1 MAMGRSESHVREEL
15 LAASDEVIEDAIVYA
30 DLAALR
36 GLLYQLTGDDEV
48 AQARLN
54 IDDPA
59 TALAGGSDDTDLLRR
74 KGAEFLKAYRDGGAG
89 EISLG
94 PDERLPTSLRLAS
107 HFELA
112 DEDMDLW
119 IEELAI
125 DPWARGLA
133 WTTPPPPERLD
144 AFNVVVIGGGLGGL
158 NAAIQLKRAGI
169 PFTVIEKNPDVG
181 GTWWENR
188 YPGCRVDT
196 ASRSYTNLFGV
207 DWSYPYSHCPAS
219 ENERYFQW
227 VTDTYQLRD
236 DIVFETEVRSM
247 AWDED
252 TSEWHVSV
260 DGPDG
265 ERVLRANAVITAVG
279 FLNRP
284 KLPKIEGM
292 DDFQG
297 PSFHSARWPEGLGT
311 EGKRFAVIGT
321 GASGYQMIP
330 EIALDAEH
338 LVIFQRTPQW
348 LMPTPGYRS
357 PYPPQVNWLDR
368 NLPFYS
374 NFMRFQA
381 AISIRFLSDF
391 SEIDPDF
398 DDPDA
403 CSAGNKAMRDA
414 SIAFLERKL
423 GDDPELVR
431 TMTPPHPFLS
441 ARPLAVDAEYS
452 VLDVLRSD
460 NVTLVTNG
468 IRRITETGIET
479 VTGEHHDVDVIVYAT
494 GFHATEYLFPMT
506 ISGREG
512 VTIEKTWAEDGAR
525 AYLGCMV
532 PRFPN
537 LWMVY
542 GPNTN
547 GGMHPASF
555 HEVVVRYALE
565 CMEHLVTN
573 DKDEVEVTEEAYWRY
588 NRLLDERN
596 ANKVWSDP
604 RAHNYY
610 WTDFGRSA
618 VMCPFYPWEI
628 WHFLRHPS
636 FNDDLVVR

>member
-1 MAMGRSESHVREEL
+1 MAMGKHESHVREEL
-15 LAASDEVIEDAIVYA
+15 LAASDEVIEDAVDHA
-30 DLAALR
+30 DISALR

-48 AQARLN
+48 ARANL
-54 IDDPA
+54 DAD
-59 TALAGGSDDTDLLRR
+59 DDTQLLRR
-74 KGAEFLKAYRDGGAG
+74 KGAEFLQAYRDRGAG
-89 EISLG
+89 DISIG
-94 PDERLPTSLRLAS
+94 PEERLPTSLRLAS

-112 DEDMDLW
+112 DEDMGLW
-119 IEELAI
+119 IEELAL
-125 DPWARGLA
+125 DPWARGLE
-133 WTTPPPPERLD
+133 WKTPPPPEGLE
-144 AFNVVVIGGGLGGL
+144 AFEVVVIGGGLGGL

-227 VTDTYQLRD
+227 VTDTYGLRD

-284 KLPKIEGM
+284 KLPDIDGM
-292 DDFQG
+292 SDFRG
-297 PSFHSARWPEGLGT
+297 PSFHSARWPDGL
-311 EGKRFAVIGT
+311 EVKGKRFAVIGT

-330 EIALDAEH
+330 EIALEAEH
-338 LVIFQRTPQW
+338 VVILQRTPQW

-391 SEIDPDF
+391 SEIDPGF

-403 CSAGNKAMRDA
+403 CSAGNKALRDGCL
-414 SIAFLERKL
+414 AFLEHKL

-431 TMTPPHPFLS
+431 TMTPPHPYLS

-452 VLDVLRSD
+452 VLDVLQSD
-460 NVTLVTNG
+460 HVTLVTDG
-468 IRRITETGIET
+468 IRRITDTGIET
-479 VTGEHHDVDVIVYAT
+479 VTGEHHEADVIVYAT

-506 ISGREG
+506 IIGRDG

-532 PRFPN
+532 PGFPN

-555 HEVVVRYALE
+555 HEVVGRYALE
-565 CMEHLVTN
+565 CMEHLIVN
-573 DKDEVEVTEEAYWRY
+573 DEREVEVTEDAYWRH
-588 NRLLDERN
+588 NRVLDERN
-596 ANKVWSDP
+596 ARKVWSDP

-628 WHFLRHPS
+628 WHSLRHPS
-636 FNDDLVVR
+636 FDDLVVR

>member
-1 MAMGRSESHVREEL
+1 VREEL
-15 LAASDEVIEDAIVYA
+15 LAASDEVIDDAVVHA
-30 DLAALR
+30 DLRAMR
-36 GLLYQLTGDDEV
+36 GLLYQLTGDEEV
-48 AQARLN
+48 ASARLN
-54 IDDPA
+54 VDDPA
-59 TALAGGSDDTDLLRR
+59 TALAGGDDDTALLRR
-74 KGAEFLKAYRDGGAG
+74 KGAEFLKTYRDRGAG
-89 EISLG
+89 EISIG
-94 PDERLPTSLRLAS
+94 PEDRLPTSLRLAS
-107 HFELA
+107 TFELA
-112 DEDMDLW
+112 DDDMDLW

-125 DPWARGLA
+125 DPWARGLE
-133 WTTPPPPERLD
+133 WTTSPPRERLE
-144 AFNVVVIGGGLGGL
+144 AFTVLVIGGGLGGL

-169 PFTVIEKNPDVG
+169 PFTLVEKNPDVG

-227 VTDTYQLRD
+227 VTDTYALRD

-252 TSEWHVSV
+252 TSEWQVSV

-265 ERVLRANAVITAVG
+265 ERVLHANAVITAVG

-284 KLPKIEGM
+284 KLPEIDGM
-292 DDFQG
+292 DDFRG
-297 PSFHSARWPEGLGT
+297 ASFHSARWPEGLGT

-338 LVIFQRTPQW
+338 LFIFQRTPQW

-403 CSAGNKAMRDA
+403 CSAGNKAMRDV

-441 ARPLAVDAEYS
+441 ARPLAVDTEYS
-452 VLDVLRSD
+452 VLDVLRND
-460 NVTLVTNG
+460 NVTLVTDG
-468 IRRITETGIET
+468 IRRVTETGIET
-479 VTGEHHDVDVIVYAT
+479 VSGEHHEVDVIVYAT

-506 ISGREG
+506 IIGRDG
-512 VTIEKTWAEDGAR
+512 ATIEKTWAEDGAR

-565 CMEHLVTN
+565 CMEHLVT
-573 DKDEVEVTEEAYWRY
+573 DDERAVEVTEAAYWRY
-588 NRLLDERN
+588 NRELDERN

-610 WTDFGRSA
+610 WTEFGRSA

-628 WHFLRHPS
+628 WHSLRHPS
-636 FNDDLVVR
+636 YDDLVVR

>member
-1 MAMGRSESHVREEL
+1 MAMGTQESHVREEL
-15 LAASDEVIEDAIVYA
+15 LAASDEVIEDAVDHA
-30 DLAALR
+30 DISALR

-48 AQARLN
+48 ARARLN
-54 IDDPA
+54 ADDPA
-59 TALAGGSDDTDLLRR
+59 TALVGGNDDTALLRR
-74 KGAEFLKAYRDGGAG
+74 KGVEFLKAYRDRGAG
-89 EISLG
+89 EISIG
-94 PDERLPTSLRLAS
+94 PEERLPTSLRLAS

-112 DEDMDLW
+112 DEDLGLW
-119 IEELAI
+119 IEELAL
-125 DPWARGLA
+125 DPWARGLQ
-133 WTTPPPPERLD
+133 WKTPPPPNQLE

-169 PFTVIEKNPDVG
+169 PFTVVEKNSDVG
-181 GTWWENR
+181 GTWYENR

-196 ASRSYTNLFGV
+196 QSRSYTNLFGV

-227 VTDTYQLRD
+227 ITETYELRD
-236 DIVFETEVRSM
+236 DIVFETEVRSV
-247 AWDED
+247 AWDE
-252 TSEWHVSV
+252 TASEWQVSI

-284 KLPKIEGM
+284 KLPDIEGM
-292 DDFQG
+292 SDFRG
-297 PSFHSARWPEGLGT
+297 PSFHSARWPHDLEIT
-311 EGKRFAVIGT
+311 GKRVAVIGT

-330 EIALDAEH
+330 EIALEAEH
-338 LVIFQRTPQW
+338 LVILQRTPQW
-348 LMPTPGYRS
+348 LMPTPGYRT

-403 CSAGNKAMRDA
+403 CSAGNKALRDGCL
-414 SIAFLERKL
+414 AFLEHKL

-431 TMTPPHPFLS
+431 TMTPPHPYLS

-452 VLDVLRSD
+452 VLDVLQSD
-460 NVTLVTNG
+460 HVTLVTDG

-479 VTGEHHDVDVIVYAT
+479 VTGAHHDVDVIVYAT

-506 ISGREG
+506 IIGRDG
-512 VTIEKTWAEDGAR
+512 ATIEKTWAEDGAR

-532 PRFPN
+532 PNFPN

-555 HEVVVRYALE
+555 HEVVARYALE
-565 CMEHLVTN
+565 CIEHLIID
-573 DKDEVEVTEEAYWRY
+573 DKREVEVTEDAYWRY

-596 ANKVWSDP
+596 ARKVWSDP

-636 FNDDLVVR
+636 FDDLVVR

>member
-15 LAASDEVIEDAIVYA
+15 LAASDEVIEDAVVHA

-36 GLLYQLTGDDEV
+36 GLVYQLTGDEEV
-48 AQARLN
+48 ARARLN
-54 IDDPA
+54 TDDPA
-59 TALAGGSDDTDLLRR
+59 TALLGGADDAELVRR
-74 KGAEFLKAYRDGGAG
+74 KGAEFLQAYRDRGAG
-89 EISLG
+89 EISIG
-94 PDERLPTSLRLAS
+94 PEERLPKSLRLAS
-107 HFELA
+107 TFELA

-125 DPWARGLA
+125 DPWARGLE
-133 WTTPPPPERLD
+133 WTTPPPPDRLE
-144 AFNVVVIGGGLGGL
+144 AFNVIVVGGGLGGL

-169 PFTVIEKNPDVG
+169 RFTVVEKNPDVG

-227 VTDTYQLRD
+227 VTDTYGLRD
-236 DIVFETEVRSM
+236 DIAFETEVQSM

-252 TSEWHVSV
+252 TSEWQVSV

-284 KLPKIEGM
+284 KMPDIEGM
-292 DDFQG
+292 ADFQG
-297 PSFHSARWPEGLGT
+297 ASFHSARWPHGLET
-311 EGKRFAVIGT
+311 AGKRVAVIGT

-338 LVIFQRTPQW
+338 LVILQRTPQW
-348 LMPTPGYRS
+348 LMPTPGYRT

-381 AISIRFLSDF
+381 AISIRFLSDY
-391 SEIDPDF
+391 SEIDANF

-403 CSAGNKAMRDA
+403 CSPGNKALRDA
-414 SIAFLERKL
+414 CISFLQHKL

-441 ARPLAVDAEYS
+441 ARPLAVDSEYS
-452 VLDVLRSD
+452 VLDALQRD
-460 NVTLVTNG
+460 NVTLVTDG
-468 IRRITETGIET
+468 IRRITDTGIET
-479 VTGEHHDVDVIVYAT
+479 VTGEHHEVDVIVYAT
-494 GFHATEYLFPMT
+494 GFHATDYLFPMT
-506 ISGREG
+506 IIGRDG
-512 VTIEKTWAEDGAR
+512 ATIEKTWAEDGAR

-565 CMEHLVTN
+565 CIEHLVT
-573 DKDEVEVTEEAYWRY
+573 DDRREVEVTDDAYWRY

-596 ANKVWSDP
+596 ARKVWSDP

-610 WTDFGRSA
+610 WTEFGRSA

-636 FNDDLVVR
+636 SDDLVVR

>member
-1 MAMGRSESHVREEL
+1 
-15 LAASDEVIEDAIVYA
+15 
-30 DLAALR
+30 
-36 GLLYQLTGDDEV
+36 
-48 AQARLN
+48 
-54 IDDPA
+54 
-59 TALAGGSDDTDLLRR
+59 
-74 KGAEFLKAYRDGGAG
+74 
-89 EISLG
+89 
-94 PDERLPTSLRLAS
+94 
-107 HFELA
+107 
-112 DEDMDLW
+112 
-119 IEELAI
+119 
-125 DPWARGLA
+125 
-133 WTTPPPPERLD
+133 
-144 AFNVVVIGGGLGGL
+144 
-158 NAAIQLKRAGI
+158 
-169 PFTVIEKNPDVG
+169 
-181 GTWWENR
+181 
-188 YPGCRVDT
+188 
-196 ASRSYTNLFGV
+196 
-207 DWSYPYSHCPAS
+207 
-219 ENERYFQW
+219 
-227 VTDTYQLRD
+227 VTDTYGLRD
-236 DIVFETEVRSM
+236 DIVFDTEVRSM

-252 TSEWHVSV
+252 ASEWQVSV

-284 KLPKIEGM
+284 KLPEIEGM
-292 DDFQG
+292 SDFRG

-338 LVIFQRTPQW
+338 VVVFQRTPQW
-348 LMPTPGYRS
+348 LMPTPGYRT

-403 CSAGNKAMRDA
+403 CNAGNKVMRDT

-460 NVTLVTNG
+460 NVTLVTDG
-468 IRRITETGIET
+468 IRRVTETGIET
-479 VTGEHHDVDVIVYAT
+479 VAGEHHEVDVIVYAT

-506 ISGREG
+506 IIGRDG

-565 CMEHLVTN
+565 CLEHLIVN
-573 DKDEVEVTEEAYWRY
+573 DERAVEVTDEAYWRY
-588 NRLLDERN
+588 NRVLDERN

-610 WTDFGRSA
+610 WTEFGRSA

-628 WHFLRHPS
+628 WHSLRHPS
-636 FNDDLVVR
+636 FEDLVVR

>member
-15 LAASDEVIEDAIVYA
+15 LAASDEVIEDAVVHA

-36 GLLYQLTGDDEV
+36 GLVYQLTGDDEV
-48 AQARLN
+48 ARARLN
-54 IDDPA
+54 IDDAA
-59 TALAGGSDDTDLLRR
+59 TALLGGNDDTELLRR
-74 KGAEFLKAYRDGGAG
+74 KAAEFLKAYRDRGAG
-89 EISLG
+89 EISIG
-94 PDERLPTSLRLAS
+94 PEERLPTSLRLAS
-107 HFELA
+107 HFQLA
-112 DEDMDLW
+112 DEDMGLW
-119 IEELAI
+119 IEELAL
-125 DPWARGLA
+125 DPWARGLE
-133 WTTPPPPERLD
+133 WKTPPSSEQLE
-144 AFNVVVIGGGLGGL
+144 AFNVVVIGSGLGGL

-169 PFTVIEKNPDVG
+169 PFTVVEKNPDVG

-227 VTDTYQLRD
+227 VTDTYGLRD
-236 DIVFETEVRSM
+236 DIVFDTEVRSM

-252 TSEWHVSV
+252 TSEWQVSV

-284 KLPKIEGM
+284 KLPDIEGM
-292 DDFQG
+292 SDFRG
-297 PSFHSARWPEGLGT
+297 PSFHSARWPQGLGT
-311 EGKRFAVIGT
+311 EGKRVAVIGT

-338 LVIFQRTPQW
+338 VVVFQRTPQW
-348 LMPTPGYRS
+348 LMPTPGYRT

-398 DDPDA
+398 DDPNA
-403 CSAGNKAMRDA
+403 CSAGNKTMRDTCL
-414 SIAFLERKL
+414 AFLERKL

-431 TMTPPHPFLS
+431 TMTPPHPYLS

-452 VLDVLRSD
+452 VLDAIKRD
-460 NVTLVTNG
+460 NVTLVTDG
-468 IRRITETGIET
+468 IRRVTETGIET
-479 VTGEHHDVDVIVYAT
+479 LTGEHHDVDVIVYAT

-506 ISGREG
+506 IIGRDG
-512 VTIEKTWAEDGAR
+512 VTIEKTWAEGGAR

-532 PRFPN
+532 PGFPN

-555 HEVVVRYALE
+555 HEVVARYALE
-565 CMEHLVTN
+565 CMEHLIV
-573 DKDEVEVTEEAYWRY
+573 DDRREVEVTEEAYWRY
-588 NRLLDERN
+588 NRILDERN

-610 WTDFGRSA
+610 WTEFGRSA

-628 WHFLRHPS
+628 WHSLRHPS
-636 FNDDLVVR
+636 YDELVVR

>member
-15 LAASDEVIEDAIVYA
+15 LAASDEVIEDAVMHA
-30 DLAALR
+30 DLKALR

-59 TALAGGSDDTDLLRR
+59 TALSGDPDDTELLRR
-74 KGAEFLKAYRDGGAG
+74 KGAEFLMAYRDRGAG
-89 EISLG
+89 EISIG
-94 PDERLPTSLRLAS
+94 DEDRLPTSLRLAS
-107 HFELA
+107 TFGLA
-112 DEDMDLW
+112 DEDMELW

-125 DPWARGLA
+125 DPWARGLD
-133 WTTPPPPERLD
+133 WKTPPPAERLE
-144 AFNVVVIGGGLGGL
+144 AFNVIVIGGGLGGL

-169 PFTVIEKNPDVG
+169 PFTVVEKNPDVG

-227 VTDTYQLRD
+227 VTDTYGLRD
-236 DIVFETEVRSM
+236 DIVFDTEVISM
-247 AWDED
+247 AWNED
-252 TSEWHVSV
+252 TSEWQVTV

-265 ERVLRANAVITAVG
+265 ERMLRANAVITAVG

-284 KLPKIEGM
+284 KLPEIEGM
-292 DDFQG
+292 LDFQG

-338 LVIFQRTPQW
+338 LIVFQRTPQW
-348 LMPTPGYRS
+348 LMPTPGYRT

-391 SEIDPDF
+391 SEIDPEF

-403 CSAGNKAMRDA
+403 CSAGNKVMRDA
-414 SIAFLERKL
+414 CIGFLERKL

-431 TMTPPHPFLS
+431 TMTPPHPYLS

-452 VLDVLRSD
+452 VLDAIQRD
-460 NVTLVTNG
+460 NVTLVTDG
-468 IRRITETGIET
+468 IRRVTETGIET
-479 VTGEHHDVDVIVYAT
+479 VDGEHHEVDVIVYAT

-506 ISGREG
+506 IIGRDG
-512 VTIEKTWAEDGAR
+512 VTIEKTWAEGGAR

-532 PRFPN
+532 PGFPN

-555 HEVVVRYALE
+555 HEVVARYALE
-565 CMEHLVTN
+565 CMEHLIVN
-573 DKDEVEVTEEAYWRY
+573 DEHEVEVTEEAYWRH
-588 NRLLDERN
+588 NRVVDERN
-596 ANKVWSDP
+596 VNKVWSDP

-610 WTDFGRSA
+610 WTEFGRSA

-628 WHFLRHPS
+628 WHSLRHPS
-636 FNDDLVVR
+636 FDDLVVR

>member
-1 MAMGRSESHVREEL
+1 MAMGRSESHVREQL
-15 LAASDEVIEDAIVYA
+15 LAASDEVIEDAVVHA
-30 DLAALR
+30 DLKALR

-48 AQARLN
+48 ARARLN

-59 TALAGGSDDTDLLRR
+59 TALSGATDDTELLRR
-74 KGAEFLKAYRDGGAG
+74 KGAEFLKAYRDRGAG
-89 EISLG
+89 EISIG

-107 HFELA
+107 TFELA
-112 DEDMDLW
+112 DDDMDLW

-125 DPWARGLA
+125 DPWARGLE
-133 WTTPPPPERLD
+133 WKNPPSPERLE

-169 PFTVIEKNPDVG
+169 PFTLVEKNSDVG

-196 ASRSYTNLFGV
+196 ASRSYTNVFGV

-227 VTDTYQLRD
+227 VTDTYELRN
-236 DIVFETEVRSM
+236 DIVFDTEVRSM

-252 TSEWHVSV
+252 TSEWHVSI

-265 ERVLRANAVITAVG
+265 ERVLHANAVITAVG

-284 KLPKIEGM
+284 KLPDIEGM
-292 DDFQG
+292 SEFRG
-297 PSFHSARWPEGLGT
+297 PSFHSARWPEGLAT
-311 EGKRFAVIGT
+311 KGKRFAVIGT

-338 LVIFQRTPQW
+338 LFIFQRTPQW

-403 CSAGNKAMRDA
+403 CSAGNKAMRDV

-441 ARPLAVDAEYS
+441 ARPLAVDTEYS

-460 NVTLVTNG
+460 NVTLVTDG

-479 VTGEHHDVDVIVYAT
+479 VTGEHHEVDVIVYAT

-506 ISGREG
+506 IIGRDG

-565 CMEHLVTN
+565 CIERLVEN
-573 DKDEVEVTEEAYWRY
+573 DEREVEVTEDAYWRY
-588 NRLLDERN
+588 NRVVDERN

-610 WTDFGRSA
+610 WTEFGRSA

-636 FNDDLVVR
+636 YDDLLVR

>member
-1 MAMGRSESHVREEL
+1 MAMARSESHVREEL
-15 LAASDEVIEDAIVYA
+15 LTASDAVIEDAVAHA
-30 DLAALR
+30 DLLALR
-36 GLLYQLTGDDEV
+36 GLLYQLTGDEEV
-48 AQARLN
+48 ARARLHPVN
-54 IDDPA
+54 SA
-59 TALAGGSDDTDLLRR
+59 TALAGGDDDTALLRR
-74 KGAEFLKAYRDGGAG
+74 KAVEFLKAYRDRGAG
-89 EISLG
+89 EISIG
-94 PDERLPTSLRLAS
+94 PEERLPTSLRLAS
-107 HFELA
+107 SFELA
-112 DEDMDLW
+112 HEDMGLY
-119 IEELAI
+119 IEELAL
-125 DPWARGLA
+125 DPWARGLE
-133 WTTPPPPERLD
+133 WKTPPPPERLE
-144 AFNVVVIGGGLGGL
+144 AFIVIGGGLGGL

-181 GTWWENR
+181 GTWFENR

-196 ASRSYTNLFGV
+196 QSRSYTNLFGV
-207 DWSYPYSHCPAS
+207 DYSYPYSHCPAS
-219 ENERYFQW
+219 ENERYFHW
-227 VTDTYQLRD
+227 IANTYNLRD
-236 DIVFETEVRSM
+236 DIIFETEVRSVV
-247 AWDED
+247 WDD
-252 TSEWHVSV
+252 TTSEWQVSI
-260 DGPDG
+260 DGPGG

-284 KLPKIEGM
+284 KLPDIEGM
-292 DDFQG
+292 SDFRG
-297 PSFHSARWPEGLGT
+297 PSFHSARWPDGLELT
-311 EGKRFAVIGT
+311 GKRFAVIGT

-330 EIALDAEH
+330 EIALEAEH
-338 LVIFQRTPQW
+338 VVILQRTPQW
-348 LMPTPGYRS
+348 FMPTPGYRT

-398 DDPDA
+398 DDHDA

-414 SIAFLERKL
+414 CLAFLEYKL

-431 TMTPPHPFLS
+431 KMTPPHPYLS

-460 NVTLVTNG
+460 NVTLVTDG
-468 IRRITETGIET
+468 IRRITETGIDT
-479 VTGEHHDVDVIVYAT
+479 VTGEHHEVDVIVYAT
-494 GFHATEYLFPMT
+494 GFHATDYLFPMT
-506 ISGREG
+506 IVGRDG

-525 AYLGCMV
+525 AYVGCMV
-532 PRFPN
+532 PGFPN

-555 HEVVVRYALE
+555 HEVVARYALE
-565 CMEHLVTN
+565 CMEHLIAN
-573 DKDEVEVTEEAYWRY
+573 DNREVEVTEDAYWRY

-596 ANKVWSDP
+596 ARKVWSDP

-636 FNDDLVVR
+636 LDDLLVR